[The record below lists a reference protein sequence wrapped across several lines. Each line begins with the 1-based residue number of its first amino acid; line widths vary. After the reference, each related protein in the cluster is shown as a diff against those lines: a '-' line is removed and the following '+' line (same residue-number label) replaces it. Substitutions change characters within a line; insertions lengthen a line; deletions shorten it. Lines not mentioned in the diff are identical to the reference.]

1 MTPDPI
7 PAIRQ
12 RVEKAHGGKPYD
24 IADRNEHAADD
35 LDALLAAWD
44 TQQTAL
50 RRLVEHLRQVARET
64 NEQAQHRGYT
74 ELHRAEFAGRV
85 LALGVAAN
93 EIAALLPPQA
103 EP

>member
-1 MTPDPI
+1 MTEPMTPDPI

-50 RRLVEHLRQVARET
+50 RRLVEEMDIRAAALDQNCDRE
-64 NEQAQHRGYT
+64 
-74 ELHRAEFAGRV
+74 AEHE
-85 LALGVAAN
+85 LALWRSKV
-93 EIAALLPPQA
+93 AALLPPQA